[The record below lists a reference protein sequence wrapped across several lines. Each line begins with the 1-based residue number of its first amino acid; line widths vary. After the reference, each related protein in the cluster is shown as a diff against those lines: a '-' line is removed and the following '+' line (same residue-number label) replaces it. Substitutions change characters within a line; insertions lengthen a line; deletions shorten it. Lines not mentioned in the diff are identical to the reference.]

1 MRQGPDLDIVR
12 LVFECKSL
20 IWPRELVPNHIREHQ
35 RVEPWPALESAFD
48 QKLTEDLSPPPES
61 HKIAREII
69 WGVNRR
75 MILDGKIDLDVPVE
89 KAWDFLIDINKF
101 STCLPGIDSVTQI
114 DDKTFDGIISAT
126 VGPISGKFNFRS
138 TIVES
143 NAPVQMVVKTVG
155 TDTVTKSTVNA
166 DMTVDLRRVS
176 DAKSEMDYKAD
187 VKIKGRLGILG
198 DMVLRATATLIL
210 QEFTKRLHKGLG
222 EPA

>member
-1 MRQGPDLDIVR
+1 
-12 LVFECKSL
+12 
-20 IWPRELVPNHIREHQ
+20 
-35 RVEPWPALESAFD
+35 
-48 QKLTEDLSPPPES
+48 
-61 HKIAREII
+61 
-69 WGVNRR
+69 
-75 MILDGKIDLDVPVE
+75 MILDGTIDLDVPVQ

-101 STCLPGIDSVTQI
+101 STCLPGIDSVMQI

-143 NAPVQMVVKTVG
+143 MPPAQMVVKTEG
-155 TDTVTKSTVNA
+155 QDTVTKSTVNA

-176 DAKSEMDYKAD
+176 DTTSQMDYKAD

-210 QEFTKRLHKGLG
+210 QEFTKRLHQGLG
-222 EPA
+222 AQA